1 MKGGLWASLAT
12 AAWGCHRQFGNREA
26 ECEMIAITHRFRLY
40 PSDKQKREVAFYIE
54 CLYGT
59 VKRGLE
65 LRSMLPRLKE
75 ERSEL
80 KEVQRRFRW
89 LF

>member
-1 MKGGLWASLAT
+1 MKGRLWASLAT
-12 AAWGCHRQFGNREA
+12 AAGGCHRQLVYGEA
-26 ECEMIAITHRFRLY
+26 ECEMIAITHKFRLY
-40 PSDKQKREVAFYIE
+40 PSDKQKEKLLE
-54 CLYGT
+54 CPYGT

>member
-1 MKGGLWASLAT
+1 MSIVIHK
-12 AAWGCHRQFGNREA
+12 
-26 ECEMIAITHRFRLY
+26 FRLY

-54 CLYGT
+54 CPYGM

-75 ERSEL
+75 KRSEL

-89 LF
+89 LFSCFTTT